1 MDIFNNREIA
11 IAVWL
16 LVISVYVLFS
26 SKMVE
31 VRSLFGQL
39 LSTFFV
45 RQIMSVLGLMVAY
58 MMFVVYFL
66 SEMDLWNTEQIKNT
80 IFWCVSVG
88 FMSLLKIESIKKDKS
103 FFKHSVLDNL
113 KLLAILQFVVGV
125 YTFPVWIEILLVPV
139 LVLISVMAAI
149 AEMDRK
155 HHQVKVILE
164 YCLSVFG
171 IILIVYTL
179 YMLATSFDE
188 FANEKNAYDFF
199 VPPLLTL
206 FYLPF
211 VFFMLVY
218 STYEQVF
225 IRLKFSIE
233 NRLTR
238 NLAKIYALVLI
249 NLRLSLLDRWSY
261 HVARVKVKSH
271 ADLVESFLH
280 IFKVRRAES
289 NPIDVPISL
298 GWSPYQAKEFLAC
311 EGLNTGFYNNLFEG
325 EWFASST
332 MEEFSDGIIP
342 DNIAYYVEGSE
353 EVAKVLKLKVNVN
366 DAARTRQAYQ
376 KLESAAEVLS
386 LSSLG
391 LSLSEEMKNAI
402 SCRNSYSEKVEGK
415 TIALIVDHWP
425 DHKFN
430 GFDLKFMISST

>member
-1 MDIFNNREIA
+1 VDIFNNREIA
-11 IAVWL
+11 IGFWL
-16 LVISVYVLFS
+16 VVISVYVLLS
-26 SKMVE
+26 PKMVE
-31 VRSLFGQL
+31 VRSSFGHL

-66 SEMDLWNTEQIKNT
+66 YEMDFWNTEQIKNT

-88 FMSLLKIESIKKDKS
+88 FMSLFKIESIKKDKS

-139 LVLISVMAAI
+139 LVLISAMTAI

-155 HHQVKVILE
+155 HHQVKVLLE

-171 IILIVYTL
+171 VILIVYTL

-225 IRLKFSIE
+225 IRLKFSIS
-233 NRLTR
+233 NKLHR
-238 NLAKIYALVLI
+238 NLAKIYALVFL

-271 ADLVESFLH
+271 SDIVESFRH

-289 NPIDVPISL
+289 NPIDVPIDL
-298 GWSPYQAKEFLAC
+298 GWSP
-311 EGLNTGFYNNLFEG
+311 
-325 EWFASST
+325 
-332 MEEFSDGIIP
+332 
-342 DNIAYYVEGSE
+342 V
-353 EVAKVLKLKVNVN
+353 VVN
-366 DAARTRQAYQ
+366 
-376 KLESAAEVLS
+376 
-386 LSSLG
+386 
-391 LSLSEEMKNAI
+391 
-402 SCRNSYSEKVEGK
+402 
-415 TIALIVDHWP
+415 
-425 DHKFN
+425 
-430 GFDLKFMISST
+430 

>member
-11 IAVWL
+11 VGFWL
-16 LVISVYVLFS
+16 LVISVYVLLS
-26 SKMVE
+26 PKMVE
-31 VRSLFGQL
+31 VRSSFRHL
-39 LSTFFV
+39 LSAFFV
-45 RQIMSVLGLMVAY
+45 RQIVSVLGLMVAY
-58 MMFVVYFL
+58 MMLVVYFL
-66 SEMDLWNTEQIKNT
+66 YEMDLWNTEQIKNT

-88 FMSLLKIESIKKDKS
+88 FMSLFKIESIKKDKS

-113 KLLAILQFVVGV
+113 KLLAIFQFVVGV
-125 YTFPVWIEILLVPV
+125 YTFPIWIETLLVPV
-139 LVLISVMAAI
+139 LVLISAMTAI
-149 AEMDRK
+149 AEMDKR
-155 HHQVKVILE
+155 HHQVKVLLE

-171 IILIVYTL
+171 VILIVYTL

-225 IRLKFSIE
+225 IRLKFSIASK
-233 NRLTR
+233 LYR
-238 NLAKIYALVLI
+238 NLAKIYALVLL

-261 HVARVKVKSH
+261 HVSRIKVESH
-271 ADLVESFLH
+271 ADLVKSFRH
-280 IFKVRRAES
+280 IFKAKRAES
-289 NPIDVPISL
+289 NPIEVPIGL

-311 EGLNTGFYNNLFEG
+311 EGLSTGFYNNLFEE
-325 EWFASST
+325 EWFASSP

-342 DNIAYYVEGSE
+342 DNIAYYIEGSE

-366 DAARTRQAYQ
+366 DAARTHQACQ
-376 KLESAAEVLS
+376 KLESTAEVLS

-391 LSLSEEMKNAI
+391 LSLSKEVKNAI
-402 SCRNSYSEKVEGK
+402 SCCNPYSEKVEGK
-415 TIALIVDHWP
+415 EITLIVEHWP

-430 GFDLKFMISST
+430 GFDLKFMISSI

>member
-11 IAVWL
+11 IVVWL
-16 LVISVYVLFS
+16 LVISVYVYLS
-26 SKMVE
+26 PKMVE
-31 VRSLFGQL
+31 VRISFGHL
-39 LSTFFV
+39 LSAFFV
-45 RQIMSVLGLMVAY
+45 RQIMSVLGLMVVY

-66 SEMDLWNTEQIKNT
+66 YEMDLWNTEQIKNT

-88 FMSLLKIESIKKDKS
+88 FMSLFKTESIKKDKS
-103 FFKHSVLDNL
+103 FFKRSVMDNL

-125 YTFPVWIEILLVPV
+125 YTFPIWIEILLVPI
-139 LVLISVMAAI
+139 LVLISLMAAI
-149 AEMDRK
+149 SDMDKK
-155 HHQVKVILE
+155 HHQVKVVLE

-171 IILIVYTL
+171 VILIVYTL
-179 YMLATSFDE
+179 YMLAMSFDD
-188 FANEKNAYDFF
+188 FANEKSAYDFF

-233 NRLTR
+233 NKLHR

-261 HVARVKVKSH
+261 HVARAKVKSH
-271 ADLVESFLH
+271 ADLVDSFRH
-280 IFKVRRAES
+280 IFKARRAES
-289 NPIDVPISL
+289 NPTNVPIKL
-298 GWSPYQAKEFLAC
+298 GWSPYRAKKFLVC
-311 EGLNTGFYNNLFEG
+311 EGLITGFYNNVFEE
-325 EWFASST
+325 EWFASSP

-342 DNIAYYVEGSE
+342 DSIAYYIEGSE
-353 EVAKVLKLKVNVN
+353 DVAKVLKLKVNVN
-366 DAARTRQAYQ
+366 DTARTHQACQ
-376 KLESAAEVLS
+376 KLESTAEVLS

-391 LSLSEEMKNAI
+391 LSLSEEMKHAI
-402 SCRNSYSEKVEGK
+402 SSCNPYSEKVEDK
-415 TIALIVDHWP
+415 AIDLIVEYWP

-430 GFDLKFMISST
+430 GFDLKFMISSI

>member
-16 LVISVYVLFS
+16 LVILVYVLLS
-26 SKMVE
+26 PKMVE
-31 VRSLFGQL
+31 VRSSFRHL
-39 LSTFFV
+39 LLTFFV
-45 RQIMSVLGLMVAY
+45 RQIMSVLGFMVAY

-66 SEMDLWNTEQIKNT
+66 YEMDLWNTEQIKNT

-88 FMSLLKIESIKKDKS
+88 FMFLFKIESIKKDKS

-139 LVLISVMAAI
+139 LVLISAMTAI
-149 AEMDRK
+149 AEMDKK

-171 IILIVYTL
+171 VILIVYSL

-211 VFFMLVY
+211 VFFILVY

-225 IRLKFSIE
+225 IRLRFSIA
-233 NRLTR
+233 NKLHR
-238 NLAKIYALVLI
+238 NLAKIYALVLL

-271 ADLVESFLH
+271 ADLVESFRH

-289 NPIDVPISL
+289 NPIDVPVDL
-298 GWSPYQAKEFLAC
+298 GWSPCQAKEFLAC
-311 EGLNTGFYNNLFEG
+311 EGLSTGFYNNLFEE
-325 EWFASST
+325 EWFALSP
-332 MEEFSDGIIP
+332 MKEFSDGIIP
-342 DNIAYYVEGSE
+342 DNIAYYIEGSK

-366 DAARTRQAYQ
+366 DATKTHQAYQ
-376 KLESAAEVLS
+376 KLESTAEVLS

-402 SCRNSYSEKVEGK
+402 SYCNPYSEKVEGK
-415 TIALIVDHWP
+415 TIALIVERWP

-430 GFDLKFMISST
+430 GFDLKFMISSI